1 MLTDNERFGWAW
13 IFRQHFLYHWLFWK
27 RFQANS
33 SYFAQLR
40 VIRWGLG
47 TVLLR
52 REGTWLNRI
61 VLLALKSVVLSGGL
75 YRIAGC
81 HTDSSWGCSFFMD
94 NGMWARNSVT
104 PGQIPCFLLSET
116 VLASCVCPFRSPSA
130 QAAAVLMGCKA
141 LTKAPLPSES
151 VIPEDWM
158 GLEGQDAVWAFSLPL
173 RFVQYFKK
181 LSRLCQGFICA
192 TENWRNWVVF
202 GGLLRCFCCSIQEN
216 KVIWLQLPFS
226 LGKRVFLAVMVWRE
240 L

>member
-1 MLTDNERFGWAW
+1 MLLTDNEHFGWAW
-13 IFRQHFLYHWLFWK
+13 IFRQRFLYHWLFWK

-52 REGTWLNRI
+52 REGTWLTRI

-116 VLASCVCPFRSPSA
+116 VLACCVCPFRSPSA
-130 QAAAVLMGCKA
+130 QAAAVLVGCKA

-158 GLEGQDAVWAFSLPL
+158 GLPGWDWRDRVLSGLSL
-173 RFVQYFKK
+173 
-181 LSRLCQGFICA
+181 
-192 TENWRNWVVF
+192 
-202 GGLLRCFCCSIQEN
+202 
-216 KVIWLQLPFS
+216 
-226 LGKRVFLAVMVWRE
+226 FL
-240 L
+240 

>member
-1 MLTDNERFGWAW
+1 MLTDNEHFRWAW

-52 REGTWLNRI
+52 REGTWLTRI
-61 VLLALKSVVLSGGL
+61 VLLALKSVLLSGGL

-130 QAAAVLMGCKA
+130 QAAAVLVGCKA
-141 LTKAPLPSES
+141 LTKAPLPQWKCNSR
-151 VIPEDWM
+151 
-158 GLEGQDAVWAFSLPL
+158 GLDGTGGTGCCLGFLSSSKICTVFQKTLKALPGFYL
-173 RFVQYFKK
+173 CNRKLEK
-181 LSRLCQGFICA
+181 LSGVWGTSVMF
-192 TENWRNWVVF
+192 
-202 GGLLRCFCCSIQEN
+202 LLLHTGE
-216 KVIWLQLPFS
+216 
-226 LGKRVFLAVMVWRE
+226 
-240 L
+240 